1 MEKGNNDKSQSKN
14 LFANGVS
21 SHRASSSPFSSINN
35 SSGNSNSSSPF
46 APKSNASSGS
56 PFAPKSSIS
65 QSSSSDKN
73 NKNLSQNNNNSSSS
87 NLNFSQNIN
96 IPNNSKTEPLKRLN
110 AFDSTILED
119 TSFVE
124 LDDEDLKLSKRIKRL
139 EEFLD
144 LMNERISIAYS
155 YLNKEQINQLI
166 QERDK
171 LIIKIDFLK
180 SEYKRKNLC
189 FRLKLNM
196 LKVLEA
202 INFLFD
208 DYKKYINDFFIKI
221 HIKKIID
228 SIVEPR
234 KYKNNISKL
243 NKINK
248 TVDDLINLTVP
259 YGEEEKRYYIL
270 AQHLAKAN
278 YLHSKI
284 SKQVKT

>member
-21 SHRASSSPFSSINN
+21 SHRASSSPF
-35 SSGNSNSSSPF
+35 
-46 APKSNASSGS
+46 
-56 PFAPKSSIS
+56 APKSSIS
-65 QSSSSDKN
+65 QSSSSDN
-73 NKNLSQNNNNSSSS
+73 NNLPQNNNNSGSS

-208 DYKKYINDFFIKI
+208 NYKKYINDFFIKI

-228 SIVEPR
+228 SIIEPR